1 MASKEQVKT
10 IHVLVKALQIEED
23 VYRAMLEELGVASS
37 KDLSFSQAA
46 ALIGRL
52 AANAKSAGVW
62 TPRQAPKRYEHLD
75 IRSEEW
81 ASPAQLRLIEGLW
94 NDVSYVPAEERRKA
108 LRRFIE
114 ERFGFSA
121 LEFIPAKGVRRIVQ
135 TLEAMKADLERKSRS
150 GGKAA

>member
-10 IHVLVKALQIEED
+10 IHVLVKALQIED
-23 VYRAMLEELGVASS
+23 DIYRAMLENLGAASS

-52 AANAKSAGVW
+52 ATDAKSAGVW
-62 TPRQAPKRYEHLD
+62 TQRQSPKRYEHLD
-75 IRSEEW
+75 DRTEEW

-114 ERFGFSA
+114 RRFHYSA
-121 LEFIPAKGVRRIVQ
+121 LEFIPAKAVRRIVE
-135 TLEAMKADLERKSRS
+135 TLESMKAGQERKKQS